1 MKILVVN
8 DQYNSG
14 GAARVAAI
22 LCNVL
27 VERGYDV
34 HAVTSILK
42 IPIRYHLSDRVVLH
56 DVDFSSHGPGP
67 TARFFS
73 LFRTAKDIRRVVA
86 KEKPDVIITV
96 QANAFIRTFIG
107 TIGYKIPLIAADHT
121 SFARKMDFINTFTRH
136 YLYKFADGLSILT
149 KRDEKL
155 LGKKYPQKRV
165 IYNPLTF
172 PLLRETTKRNKT
184 ILCVGRFDVWEI
196 KGFDL
201 MIQMWVELSRSYPD
215 WELIFAGTGKN
226 EPVNLIKGMVCDYN
240 LDDRVR
246 FLGQVDDMRTLYSHA
261 GIFALPSRIE
271 GFPMVLL
278 EAMSQGCPC
287 VAFNVGGASQEI
299 IEDTEGCVIEDGDID
314 SFKAALSELMSSA
327 EKRKICSLKSIESAS
342 RFTVDIFADKWENM
356 IKDILDS
363 QKRN

>member
-1 MKILVVN
+1 MKLLIVN

-22 LCNVL
+22 LCNEL
-27 VERGYDV
+27 LERGYDV
-34 HAVTSILK
+34 HAVASITK
-42 IPIRYHLSDRVVLH
+42 HPIRYQLNERVVLH
-56 DVDFSSHGPGP
+56 DVDFSTHGAGP
-67 TARFFS
+67 TARIFS

-86 KEKPDVIITV
+86 NEKPDVIITI
-96 QANAFIRTFIG
+96 QANAFIRTFVG
-107 TIGYKIPLIAADHT
+107 TIGHKIPTIAADHT

-136 YLYKFADGLSILT
+136 YLYKLADGLSILT

-155 LGKKYPQKRV
+155 LGNKYPQKRV

-172 PLLRETTKRNKT
+172 PLLRETTKRDKT

-201 MIQMWVELSRSYPD
+201 MVQMWAELSRAYPD
-215 WELIFAGTGKN
+215 WKLIFAGTGKD
-226 EPVNLIKGMVCDYN
+226 ESVNFIKGMVHDYN
-240 LDDRVR
+240 LDDRVL

-299 IEDTEGCVIEDGDID
+299 IEDAEDCIIEDGDLD
-314 SFKAALSELMSSA
+314 AFSKVLSHLMSN
-327 EKRKICSLKSIESAS
+327 EDKRKLYSDRSIKSAS
-342 RFTVDIFADKWENM
+342 HFTVECFGDKWESL
-356 IKDILDS
+356 IKDTLAHKS
-363 QKRN
+363 KP